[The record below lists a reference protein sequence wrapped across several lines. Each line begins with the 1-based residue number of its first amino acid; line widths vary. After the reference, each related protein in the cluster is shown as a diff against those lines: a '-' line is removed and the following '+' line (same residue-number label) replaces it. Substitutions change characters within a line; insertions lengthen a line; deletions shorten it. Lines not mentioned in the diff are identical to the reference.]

1 MDIFHEQL
9 VKIKTTP
16 AVIVSKVLMWLAA
29 VLIVAACV
37 VFSLSVTPLLLFLA
51 AGAVYIAYKVNGML
65 NIEFEYVVTNG
76 IVDIDKIINKS
87 DRKRTVS
94 FECRNIESIV
104 KWNGERNN
112 NTKTYV
118 CCDNDSALCFS
129 VSPENGEKCYVVFA
143 PDSEL
148 LNAMKP
154 FIPRA
159 VLKEI
164 GEI

>member
-1 MDIFHEQL
+1 MYNYFYKKSIGKCYKWIFFSRTACK
-9 VKIKTTP
+9 KIKTTP

-76 IVDIDKIINKS
+76 IVDIDKVINKS

-104 KWNGERNN
+104 KWNGE
-112 NTKTYV
+112 K
-118 CCDNDSALCFS
+118 
-129 VSPENGEKCYVVFA
+129 K
-143 PDSEL
+143 
-148 LNAMKP
+148 
-154 FIPRA
+154 
-159 VLKEI
+159 
-164 GEI
+164 